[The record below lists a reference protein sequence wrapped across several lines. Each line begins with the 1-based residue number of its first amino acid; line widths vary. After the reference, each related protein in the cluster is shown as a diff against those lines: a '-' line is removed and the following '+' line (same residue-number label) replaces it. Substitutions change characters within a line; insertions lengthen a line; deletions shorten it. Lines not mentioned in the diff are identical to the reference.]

1 MHEHASAGN
10 RTSMDR
16 GMLVKELK
24 ARVAREEYDVD
35 CRAVAE
41 ALLMRHARCS
51 NPLSPTSPFGP
62 LNVSAAGPR
71 FTRPTGNPDSGSPPD
86 ASSS

>member
-1 MHEHASAGN
+1 MPAAPRG
-10 RTSMDR
+10 TSTPMER
-16 GMLVKELK
+16 RMLVKELK

-41 ALLMRHARCS
+41 AILLRHARCS
-51 NPLSPTSPFGP
+51 QPLSLAPP
-62 LNVSAAGPR
+62 LNVIPAGPR
-71 FTRPTGNPDSGSPPD
+71 FTRPTGRPDSPAPPD